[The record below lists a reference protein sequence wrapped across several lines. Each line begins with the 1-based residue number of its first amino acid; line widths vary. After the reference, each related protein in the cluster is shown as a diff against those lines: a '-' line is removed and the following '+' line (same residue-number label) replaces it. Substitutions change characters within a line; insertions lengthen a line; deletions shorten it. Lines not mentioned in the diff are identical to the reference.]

1 MKIDVKLFG
10 QVKDYFSSPHFEV
23 IIDKESITVA
33 EMKMWLMEKALQP
46 EKSKLLIQESVLATE
61 IRVLQSQEVLNSNGV
76 IFVLPPV
83 CGG

>member
-10 QVKDYFSSPHFEV
+10 QVKDYFSSPQFEV
-23 IIDKESITVA
+23 IFDKESITVA
-33 EMKMWLMEKALQP
+33 EMKTWLTEKALQP
-46 EKSKLLIQESVLATE
+46 EKSKLLIEESVLATE
-61 IRVLQSQEVLNSNGV
+61 IRVLQNQEVLNNNGV